1 MNLTSQTWNK
11 EGAFLFDYANEGYIV
26 SKHKINDTSY
36 IIKQGKDIKV
46 VKSIIN
52 EAGIDISRDYIG
64 KISIKKNEEYIWNYN
79 NYFENN
85 KFIKPYDSLD
95 WVVIGPT
102 KFSSSNSV
110 NTKFENSY
118 KLTEGDFIKLGK
130 ITFLVRKIKINANDV
145 IKETRRNNDSNSSMS
160 IDYNNSNVNMNIN
173 LNNTINEE
181 LAIYNRFNN
190 SNYNYIDTNNALLQQ
205 AKTKNQHEKYNV
217 AQNNDLTETVNNKLK
232 ILYMKL
238 KTLNEKPKFKPFK
251 CRICFCEGAFDGN
264 DPLISPCKC
273 TGSVKYI
280 HLNCFRKWLTSKIVM
295 KTSSNNNI
303 YCYTFKSLECEICKA
318 SIPETVEYRG
328 KFISLLDFK
337 DIEPPYIIL
346 QTMYQYGSL
355 NRNYSDFNVIFV
367 ISLKIKNFVI
377 IGRANTSDIR
387 INDVSVSRNHSM
399 ISYLDGKFYIDDIRS
414 KFGTLLLIQ
423 NNILFLP
430 FKEINI
436 QNGKCHLIFR
446 LIRTYWGCF
455 KCFNNKSYEKMSYEE
470 IFSKNDKS
478 VYLQIL
484 ESFNYNIV
492 DPIEKFSNISRS
504 SSVSDSNYNT
514 INCDDEKKSEIKD
527 KNNED
532 EQTEKI
538 SNIHENIMKAN
549 VNLKYIFENSIH
561 SKDIKNDNE
570 YNNINIRE
578 DNNIDDINNVSI
590 EQRPTINAYINN
602 ENIEDI
608 NIPGNI
614 LGNKIKNSNINE
626 SNKNIK
632 NLYNLSQKQNESKDI
647 LINDKNEDNQILK
660 TIHTNKDNFSTLN
673 ITNVLKKKNSFINT
687 VINNFPYKKNYNNS
701 PFINK
706 NSDNALANT
715 QIQNNN
721 ISKKFM
727 EINKSTD

>member
-36 IIKQGKDIKV
+36 IIKQGKDVKI
-46 VKSIIN
+46 VKSITN
-52 EAGIDISRDYIG
+52 ENGIDIARDYIG

-102 KFSSSNSV
+102 KFSSSNSM
-110 NTKFENSY
+110 NTKFDNSY

-130 ITFLVRKIKINANDV
+130 ITFLVRKIKINAND
-145 IKETRRNNDSNSSMS
+145 ILKETRRNNDSNSNSS
-160 IDYNNSNVNMNIN
+160 ISVDYNNSNMNIN
-173 LNNTINEE
+173 LNNTINDE

-190 SNYNYIDTNNALLQQ
+190 SNYNYIDTNNALLQKT
-205 AKTKNQHEKYNV
+205 KTKNGNEKYN
-217 AQNNDLTETVNNKLK
+217 ANINELSEAVNNKLK

-251 CRICFCEGAFDGN
+251 CRICFCEGSFDGN

-303 YCYTFKSLECEICKA
+303 YCYTFKSLECEICK
-318 SIPETVEYRG
+318 SSVPETVEYRG
-328 KFISLLDFK
+328 RFISLLDFK

-346 QTMYQYGSL
+346 QTMYQYGSQ

-367 ISLKIKNFVI
+367 ISLKVKNFVI

-399 ISYLDGKFYIDDIRS
+399 ISYLDGNFYIDDIRS

-436 QNGKCHLIFR
+436 QNGKCHLIFK
-446 LIRTYWGCF
+446 LIRTFWGCF
-455 KCFNNKSYEKMSYEE
+455 KCFNNKSYEKMSYEK
-470 IFSKNDKS
+470 IFNKNDKS

-484 ESFNYNIV
+484 ESYNYNIV

-514 INCDDEKKSEIKD
+514 INCDDDKKSDIKD
-527 KNNED
+527 KNNDD

-549 VNLKYIFENSIH
+549 LNFKYIFENSIH
-561 SKDIKNDNE
+561 SKDIKNGIECNN
-570 YNNINIRE
+570 NNIKE

-602 ENIEDI
+602 ENNEDMK
-608 NIPGNI
+608 IPGNM
-614 LGNKIKNSNINE
+614 LGNKLNNTYKNEN
-626 SNKNIK
+626 NKNNK
-632 NLYNLSQKQNESKDI
+632 NLFNLSQKQNESKDV
-647 LINDKNEDNQILK
+647 LINDIKNEDSQNYNTIL
-660 TIHTNKDNFSTLN
+660 TNKENFSVLNKTNAFRKNAN
-673 ITNVLKKKNSFINT
+673 ITY

-706 NSDNALANT
+706 NIDNNLANT
-715 QIQNNN
+715 QRQNNN
-721 ISKKFM
+721 ITKKFL
-727 EINKSTD
+727 EINKSSD

>member
-26 SKHKINDTSY
+26 SKHKINYTSY

-46 VKSIIN
+46 VKSIVN
-52 EAGIDISRDYIG
+52 EKDIDIARDYIG

-79 NYFENN
+79 NYFEKN
-85 KFIKPYDSLD
+85 KFIKPYDLLD
-95 WVVIGPT
+95 WIVIGPT
-102 KFSSSNSV
+102 KFSSSNSM
-110 NTKFENSY
+110 NTKFDNSY

-130 ITFLVRKIKINANDV
+130 ITFLVRKIKINAND
-145 IKETRRNNDSNSSMS
+145 ILKETRRNNDSNSSIS
-160 IDYNNSNVNMNIN
+160 VDYNNSNMNIN

-190 SNYNYIDTNNALLQQ
+190 SNYNYIDTNNALLQKT
-205 AKTKNQHEKYNV
+205 KTKNGNEKYNV
-217 AQNNDLTETVNNKLK
+217 TNNDLSEAVNNKLK

-251 CRICFCEGAFDGN
+251 CRICFCEGNFDGN

-303 YCYTFKSLECEICKA
+303 YCYTFKSLECEICKS

-328 KFISLLDFK
+328 RFISLLDFK

-346 QTMYQYGSL
+346 QTMYQYGSQ
-355 NRNYSDFNVIFV
+355 NRNYTDFNVIFV
-367 ISLKIKNFVI
+367 ISLKVKNFVI

-399 ISYLDGKFYIDDIRS
+399 ISYLDGNFYIDDIRS

-436 QNGKCHLIFR
+436 QNGKCHLIFK
-446 LIRTYWGCF
+446 LIRTFLGCF
-455 KCFNNKSYEKMSYEE
+455 KCFNNKSYEKLSYEK
-470 IFSKNDKS
+470 ILSKNDKS

-492 DPIEKFSNISRS
+492 DPIEKFSNISRT
-504 SSVSDSNYNT
+504 SSVSESNYNT
-514 INCDDEKKSEIKD
+514 VNCDDDKKSDIKD
-527 KNNED
+527 KNNDD

-549 VNLKYIFENSIH
+549 LNLKYIFENSIH
-561 SKDIKNDNE
+561 SRDIKNNIE
-570 YNNINIRE
+570 CNNINIKE
-578 DNNIDDINNVSI
+578 DNNIDGINNVSM

-602 ENIEDI
+602 ENNEDMK
-608 NIPGNI
+608 IPGNM
-614 LGNKIKNSNINE
+614 LGNKLNNTYMNE
-626 SNKNIK
+626 NNKNIF
-632 NLYNLSQKQNESKDI
+632 NISQKQNESKDI
-647 LINDKNEDNQILK
+647 LINDIKNEDSQNFN
-660 TIHTNKDNFSTLN
+660 TIQTNKDNFSVLN
-673 ITNVLKKKNSFINT
+673 KTNAFRKNTNAT
-687 VINNFPYKKNYNNS
+687 YVINNFPYKKNYNNS

-706 NSDNALANT
+706 NIDNKLANT
-715 QIQNNN
+715 QRQNNN
-721 ISKKFM
+721 ITKKFL
-727 EINKSTD
+727 EKNKSSD